1 MGQPVIIQAS
11 AEDPK
16 NAMPAMPAMPSK
28 QVPWQDIIEEIIE
41 CGAPV
46 YDSQVGEH
54 NSNSTTRMVYCSHD
68 YIFGG

>member
-1 MGQPVIIQAS
+1 MVVGQPVIIQAS

-16 NAMPAMPAMPSK
+16 NAMPAMPSK
-28 QVPWQDIIEEIIE
+28 QVPWQEIIEEIIE

-46 YDSQVGEH
+46 DDSQVGEH